1 MNRIL
6 PSENLVKEFE
16 QRKRAKDFS
25 LKELI
30 LKGAQLMLQK
40 AVEEEVQEFLGRG
53 HYERAGEDFRG
64 YRNGYESKKVR
75 TGEGV
80 IEVQMPQVRNAK
92 ERFRSDFI
100 AAYLKRTEAL
110 DRLIVN
116 IAVKGLSLRDIEQTM
131 LDILSGEGIS
141 RSVLSRITD
150 QLHEDFEN
158 WRKRDLSKEE
168 ILYLFLDGAYWKLR
182 QGASSKEAILVAYGI
197 RWDGKKVLLHVAVGN
212 KESYDCWL
220 AFLHD
225 LTERGLNEP
234 MMVAT
239 DGSSGAIKA
248 CKEIF
253 PHALKQRCQVHRM
266 RNILARLP
274 KAVQSEMKS
283 LIQQVFTAE
292 SYEKGLAAGQRLIKR
307 FKTRFPAAMECFE
320 KDLEATIQCLR
331 LPAEHRMRVRTTNML
346 ERLLEE
352 AKRRTKVIPYFQS
365 EKSCLKYV
373 YATMIAASR
382 AWRGVHMTV
391 RIEKQ
396 LISLKERILS
406 NAKAA

>member
-1 MNRIL
+1 MKRIL

-92 ERFRSDFI
+92 ERFRSDFV

-131 LDILSGEGIS
+131 FDILSGEGVS

-150 QLHEDFEN
+150 QLHEDFEI

-234 MMVAT
+234 VMVVT
-239 DGSSGAIKA
+239 DGSPGAIKA

-283 LIQQVFTAE
+283 LIQQVFTAD
-292 SYEKGLAAGQRLIKR
+292 SYEKGLAAGHRLIKR
-307 FKTRFPAAMECFE
+307 FKTRFAAAMECFE

-396 LISLKERILS
+396 LNSIKERILS
-406 NAKAA
+406 NTKAA

>member
-1 MNRIL
+1 MKRIL
-6 PSENLVKEFE
+6 PSESLVKELE

-25 LKELI
+25 LKEFI
-30 LKGAQLMLQK
+30 LRGAQLMLQK

-53 HYERAGEDFRG
+53 HYERADEEFRG

-80 IEVQMPQVRNAK
+80 IEIQMPQVREAK
-92 ERFRSDFI
+92 ERFRSALI
-100 AAYLKRTEAL
+100 AAYLKRTETI
-110 DRLIVN
+110 DKLILN

-131 LDILSGEGIS
+131 FDILSGEGIS
-141 RSVLSRITD
+141 RSVLSRISD
-150 QLHEDFEN
+150 QLHQDFEV

-182 QGASSKEAILVAYGI
+182 DGAQSKEAILVAYGI

-225 LTERGLNEP
+225 MTERGLNEP
-234 MMVAT
+234 TMVIC
-239 DGSSGAIKA
+239 DGSPGAIKA

-253 PHALKQRCQVHRM
+253 PHALKQRCQVHKM

-274 KAVQSEMKS
+274 KVMIPEIKP
-283 LIQQVFTAE
+283 LLQQVFTAE
-292 SYEKGLAAGQRLIKR
+292 SHEKGLAAGHRLIKR
-307 FKTRFPAAMECFE
+307 FKSRFPAAMECFE
-320 KDLEATIQCLR
+320 KDLESTIQCLR

-373 YATMIAASR
+373 FATMIAASR
-382 AWRGVHMTV
+382 LWRGVDMTV

-396 LISLKERILS
+396 LNSLKERIVSSKL
-406 NAKAA
+406 AA

>member
-1 MNRIL
+1 MKRIL

-16 QRKRAKDFS
+16 QRKRTKDFS
-25 LKELI
+25 LKEFI

-53 HYERAGEDFRG
+53 HYERASEEFRG
-64 YRNGYESKKVR
+64 YRNGYEAKKIR
-75 TGEGV
+75 TGEGM

-92 ERFRSDFI
+92 ERFRSSFI
-100 AAYLKRTEAL
+100 ASYLKRTETI
-110 DRLIVN
+110 DKLILN
-116 IAVKGLSLRDIEQTM
+116 IVVKGLSLRDIEQTM
-131 LDILSGEGIS
+131 FDILSGEGIS
-141 RSVLSRITD
+141 RSVLSRISD
-150 QLHEDFEN
+150 QLHQDFES

-168 ILYLFLDGAYWKLR
+168 ILYLFLDGAYWKMR
-182 QGASSKEAILVAYGI
+182 NGTQGKEAILVAYGI
-197 RWDGKKVLLHVAVGN
+197 RWDGKKVLLQVAVGN

-234 MMVAT
+234 TMVVN
-239 DGSSGAIKA
+239 DGCPGAIKA

-253 PHALKQRCQVHRM
+253 PHALKQRCQVHKM

-274 KAVQSEMKS
+274 KAVMGEIKP

-292 SYEKGLAAGQRLIKR
+292 SYEKGLAAGYRLIKR
-307 FKTRFPAAMECFE
+307 FKVRFPAAMECFE

-331 LPAEHRMRVRTTNML
+331 LPVEHRMRARTTNLL

-373 YATMIAASR
+373 FATMIAASR
-382 AWRGVHMTV
+382 VWRGVHMTV

-396 LISLKERILS
+396 LNSLKEGILS
-406 NAKAA
+406 HTKAA

>member
-1 MNRIL
+1 MKRIQ
-6 PSENLVKEFE
+6 PSEVLGKQLE
-16 QRKRAKDFS
+16 QRKRGKDIS
-25 LKELI
+25 LNEMI
-30 LKGAQLMLQK
+30 LRAAQLMLQK
-40 AVEEEVQEFLGRG
+40 AIEEEVQEFLGRG
-53 HYERAGEDFRG
+53 HYERSGDDFRG
-64 YRNGYESKKVR
+64 YRNGYEPKKIR

-80 IEVQMPQVRNAK
+80 IEIQMPQVRNAK
-92 ERFRSDFI
+92 ERFRSSFI
-100 AAYLKRTEAL
+100 AAYLKRTETI
-110 DRLIVN
+110 DKLILN

-131 LDILSGEGIS
+131 FDILSGEGIS
-141 RSVLSRITD
+141 RSVLSRISD
-150 QLHEDFEN
+150 QLHQDFES

-168 ILYLFLDGAYWKLR
+168 ILYLFLDGAYWKMR
-182 QGASSKEAILVAYGI
+182 NGAQGKEAILVAYGI
-197 RWDGKKVLLHVAVGN
+197 RWDGKKVLLQVAVGN

-234 MMVAT
+234 IMVIS
-239 DGSSGAIKA
+239 DGSPGAIKA

-253 PHALKQRCQVHRM
+253 SHALKQRCQVHKM

-274 KAVQSEMKS
+274 KAVIAELKP

-292 SYEKGLAAGQRLIKR
+292 SYEKGLAAGHRLIKR
-307 FKTRFPAAMECFE
+307 FKTRFPAAMESFE

-373 YATMIAASR
+373 FATMIAASR
-382 AWRGVHMTV
+382 LWRGVHMTV
-391 RIEKQ
+391 RTEKQ
-396 LISLKERILS
+396 LNSLKERIL
-406 NAKAA
+406 NQTKAA